1 MSEHTQEFIDQDTN
15 TLQFRAVIDFFKNK
29 RDGVFIEMGAADGI
43 LGSNTYRLERDFG
56 WDGILIEPIKEYC
69 DQISKY
75 RKASHV
81 FNICIGET
89 EGSVEFTRIEG
100 YSKLLSGISDQYPS
114 EHKDRINREVQSMG
128 QKIHVDMVPCKKLIS
143 VLNECSITHVDYLS
157 IDVEGGELSVLKSMC
172 MEENSNIRPT
182 LISVENPYHVDDM
195 EKYLSAFGY
204 HKVGRIASDDF
215 FLHTQ

>member
-1 MSEHTQEFIDQDTN
+1 MDRHTAEFIELDTN
-15 TLQFRAVIDFFKNK
+15 TDQYRAVIDFFKNK
-29 RDGVFIEMGAADGI
+29 RNGFFIEMGAADGV

-100 YSKLLSGISDQYPS
+100 YSKLLSGISDQYPP
-114 EHKDRINREVQSMG
+114 EHKDRINREVKSMG
-128 QKIHVDMVPCKKLIS
+128 QQVHVDLVPCKKLITI
-143 VLNECSITHVDYLS
+143 LNECGIDIVDYLS
-157 IDVEGGELSVLKSMC
+157 VDVEGGELSVVKSLC
-172 MEENSNIRPT
+172 METNTIRPT
-182 LISVENPYHVDDM
+182 IIACENPYYST
-195 EKYLSAFGY
+195 EIEQYLSAFGY
-204 HKVGRIASDDF
+204 VKVCRISADDF
-215 FLHTQ
+215 FIHQP